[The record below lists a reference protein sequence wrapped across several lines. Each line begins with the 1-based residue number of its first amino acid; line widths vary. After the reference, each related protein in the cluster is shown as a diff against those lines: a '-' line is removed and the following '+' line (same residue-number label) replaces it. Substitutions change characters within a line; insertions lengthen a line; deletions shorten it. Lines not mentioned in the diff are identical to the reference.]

1 MMDMDSEKLS
11 EWVVKY
17 QNGDGKAFEQ
27 IYNMTCRP
35 AKFTALKILNNNEAD
50 AEDVLQDCYIKIMDK
65 MASLQNPK
73 VFMSWFNMIVA
84 NQAKSY
90 IRKNNPRFYTEEKE
104 PDDINLDDEWE
115 KEFGDFVR
123 AHIESNNTFSE
134 TKKRSLNV
142 ENPLEDYEKFL
153 PENDVERE
161 ELRKTVMAMI
171 DGLSPEKKTVVILFY
186 YSNMT
191 TREISE
197 SIGVSENT
205 IKSRLVQ
212 AKKDISKAVLAYEKN
227 KGKILGASPTAII
240 GWVLKNSAVSTS
252 LTPFA
257 ASKLAVTG
265 TVAATATVA
274 AGAGIGTKVVAAI
287 VIAGIVA
294 GGGYTSTKIAKQ
306 HRAEEQPNKAVVE
319 EYTEEANEIDSHISA
334 NNDSLIPMRPAEEY
348 TVAPNKLVDTYIE
361 SGTLKYGVEYSL
373 QRYSNRNRD
382 RNDIYT
388 GRPVLNRKNFKASY
402 DDLLPAAKE
411 NIKKYNS
418 YIAESVSKINK
429 KRADDNRQAFKL
441 DDVLTEQAN
450 VRAEEIAWTERNT
463 AVRPDGTSYTTLFEH
478 NGYSKGSREEIRRV
492 DYSTYDSAISS
503 ILKDAKIYGDFEK
516 IGVGVAVNPENEKL
530 VFVVHLYSEESGKA
544 NETISDKDKWIS
556 TKNDIIDDIQALI
569 LNNGKLD
576 EIEKNLKKYP
586 VLKEILEY
594 DFHNDLIF
602 ESMEKIIVF
611 ISDWLEK
618 QGE

>member
-1 MMDMDSEKLS
+1 MVNIDSEKLS
-11 EWVVKY
+11 ELVVKY

-27 IYNMTCRP
+27 IYNMTYRP
-35 AKFTALKILNNNEAD
+35 AKFTALKILNNNETD

-65 MASLQNPK
+65 MDSLQNPK

-90 IRKNNPRFYTEEKE
+90 IRKNNPRFYIEEKE
-104 PDDINLDDEWE
+104 PDYIDLDDEWE
-115 KEFGDFVR
+115 KELGDFVR
-123 AHIESNNTFSE
+123 EHNEDCNTFSE
-134 TKKRSLNV
+134 TKKRPLNN

-153 PENDVERE
+153 PENGVERE
-161 ELRKTVMAMI
+161 DFRKTVMAMI
-171 DGLSPEKKTVVILFY
+171 DGLSPEKKTAVILFY
-186 YSNMT
+186 YSDMT

-212 AKKDISKAVLAYEKN
+212 AKKDISKAVLAYEKKN
-227 KGKILGASPTAII
+227 GKILGASPTAII

-252 LTPFA
+252 FTPFD
-257 ASKLAVTG
+257 ASKLAAAG
-265 TVAATATVA
+265 TAAATATVA

-294 GGGYTSTKIAKQ
+294 GGGYAGTKIANRNQ
-306 HRAEEQPNKAVVE
+306 AEEQPNKAVVE
-319 EYTEEANEIDSHISA
+319 EYTEEANEIDSDISA

-373 QRYSNRNRD
+373 QRYANRNRD
-382 RNDIYT
+382 GNNIYS

-411 NIKKYNS
+411 NMGKYNS
-418 YIAESVSKINK
+418 YIAGSVSKINK
-429 KRADDNRQAFKL
+429 KRANDGRQAFKL

-450 VRAEEIAWTERNT
+450 VRAEEIAWTERDT
-463 AVRPDGTSYTTLFEH
+463 AVRPDGTSYTTLFER
-478 NGYSKGSREEIRRV
+478 NGYSKGSREEIRKV

-503 ILKDAKIYGDFEK
+503 ILKDAKIDGNFEK
-516 IGVGVAVNPENEKL
+516 IGVGVAVNPENEKF
-530 VFVVHLYSEESGKA
+530 VFVVHLYSEESGK
-544 NETISDKDKWIS
+544 SGGGS
-556 TKNDIIDDIQALI
+556 
-569 LNNGKLD
+569 
-576 EIEKNLKKYP
+576 
-586 VLKEILEY
+586 
-594 DFHNDLIF
+594 
-602 ESMEKIIVF
+602 
-611 ISDWLEK
+611 WLSV
-618 QGE
+618 